1 MNSELTEIL
10 KKISVVITLA
20 YVIGITTLSYHANHS
35 TGTLF
40 LGVLVGLY
48 YIAVVLKESKEHSK

>member
-1 MNSELTEIL
+1 MNPEYIEIL
-10 KKISVVITLA
+10 KKILVVITLA

-40 LGVLVGLY
+40 LGVLLGLY
-48 YIAVVLKESKEHSK
+48 YIGLVLKEDSQ